1 MPKNTRLRL
10 NPNLLESRLL
20 KPSLLN
26 LKPLLGDWLVM
37 AASIFAVTVM
47 FQQFWSLAP
56 ASQLKIRQGNKVVGI
71 YDLSQTRELHIKG
84 PIGESIIVINNGQ
97 ARFKQ
102 SPCPNQYCV
111 HQGWL
116 SHAGQ
121 VAICLPNQVSL
132 QLLGAKSTYDSLNY

>member
-1 MPKNTRLRL
+1 MPKSTYLTFNHR
-10 NPNLLESRLL
+10 
-20 KPSLLN
+20 
-26 LKPLLGDWLVM
+26 PLIGDWLVIS
-37 AASIFAVTVM
+37 ASIVAVIVM
-47 FQQFWSLAP
+47 FQQFWSFVP
-56 ASQLKIRQGNKVVGI
+56 ASQLKIRQGNQIVGT
-71 YDLSQTRELHIKG
+71 YDLNQARELHIKG
-84 PIGESIIVINNGQ
+84 PLGESIIVINNGQ

-132 QLLGAKSTYDSLNY
+132 QLLGAKSKYDSLSY

>member
-1 MPKNTRLRL
+1 MPKNTRLQL
-10 NPNLLESRLL
+10 NP
-20 KPSLLN
+20 SLQN
-26 LKPLLGDWLVM
+26 QKPLIGDWLVI
-37 AASIFAVTVM
+37 AVSIVAVIVL
-47 FQQFWSLAP
+47 FQQFWSFAP
-56 ASQLKIRQGNKVVGI
+56 ASHLKIRQGSKVVGI
-71 YDLSQTRELHIKG
+71 YDLSQTREVHIKG

-132 QLLGAKSTYDSLNY
+132 QLLGAKNTYDSLNY

>member
-1 MPKNTRLRL
+1 MPKNTRLQV
-10 NPNLLESRLL
+10 N
-20 KPSLLN
+20 PSLQN
-26 LKPLLGDWLVM
+26 QKPLIGDWLVI
-37 AASIFAVTVM
+37 AVSIVAVIVL
-47 FQQFWSLAP
+47 FQQFWSFAP
-56 ASQLKIRQGNKVVGI
+56 ASELKIRQGSKVVGI

-132 QLLGAKSTYDSLNY
+132 QLLGAKNTYDSLNY

>member
-1 MPKNTRLRL
+1 M
-10 NPNLLESRLL
+10 L
-20 KPSLLN
+20 KSTSLQFN
-26 LKPLLGDWLVM
+26 KPLMGDWLVI
-37 AASIFAVTVM
+37 AVSIIVVMVT
-47 FQQFWSLAP
+47 FQQFWSFAP
-56 ASQLKIRQGNKVVGI
+56 ASQLKIRQGNLVVGI
-71 YDLSQTRELHIKG
+71 YDLNQKRELRVKG
-84 PIGESIIVINNGQ
+84 PIGDSIIVINNGQ

-132 QLLGAKSTYDSLNY
+132 QLLGAKNTYDSLNY

>member
-1 MPKNTRLRL
+1 M
-10 NPNLLESRLL
+10 L
-20 KPSLLN
+20 KSTSLQFN
-26 LKPLLGDWLVM
+26 KPLLGDWLVI
-37 AASIFAVTVM
+37 AASIVAVIVM
-47 FQQFWSLAP
+47 FQQFWSFAP
-56 ASQLKIRQGNKVVGI
+56 ASQLKIRQGNLVVGI
-71 YDLSQTRELHIKG
+71 YDLNQKRELHVEG
-84 PIGESIIVINNGQ
+84 PIGDSIIVISNGQ

-132 QLLGAKSTYDSLNY
+132 QLLGAKNTYDSLNY